1 MKESLVSI
9 QNLSIYIGLKP
20 IFKNISFQLFKRETV
35 ILSGENGTGKSTLL
49 KSIFQSG
56 EKKEFLWSAKQKEVR
71 LSYLGHEVGLYSSL
85 SLMDNLNYFSGIL
98 NHPINKD
105 NLNKLIKNF
114 GLEKRLYDPIH
125 TFSEGMKRKSGIL
138 RALLVDPELLLLDE
152 PFNGL
157 DARSTEIFL
166 DEIREIKK
174 NTTILIVSH
183 DLDRLLKIIDRH
195 LSLENSKILEKNV

>member
-1 MKESLVSI
+1 M
-9 QNLSIYIGLKP
+9 
-20 IFKNISFQLFKRETV
+20 

-183 DLDRLLKIIDRH
+183 DVDRLLKIIDRH

>member
-1 MKESLVSI
+1 M
-9 QNLSIYIGLKP
+9 
-20 IFKNISFQLFKRETV
+20 FKRETV

-56 EKKEFLWSAKQKEVR
+56 QKKEFLWSPKQKEVR

-98 NHPINKD
+98 NHPVNKD

-114 GLEKRLYDPIH
+114 GLERRLYDPIH
-125 TFSEGMKRKSGIL
+125 TYSEGMKRKSGIL

-157 DARSTEIFL
+157 DARSSEIFL

-174 NTTILIVSH
+174 NTSILIVSH
-183 DLDRLLKIIDRH
+183 DVDRLLKIIDRH

>member
-20 IFKNISFQLFKRETV
+20 IFKDISFQLFKKETV

-49 KSIFQSG
+49 KAIFQSG
-56 EKKEFLWSAKQKEVR
+56 EKKEFLWSSQQKAVR
-71 LSYLGHEVGLYSSL
+71 LSYLGHELGLYSSL

-98 NHPINKD
+98 KHSFNKD
-105 NLNKLIKNF
+105 NLNKLIKSF
-114 GLEKRLYDPIH
+114 GLEKRLYDPIY

-157 DARSTEIFL
+157 DAKSSEIFL
-166 DEIREIKK
+166 DEIREIK
-174 NTTILIVSH
+174 NSTSILIVSH
-183 DLDRLLKIIDRH
+183 DLIRLQKIIDRH
-195 LSLENSKILEKNV
+195 LSLENSKLKEKNV

>member
-20 IFKNISFQLFKRETV
+20 IFKNISFQLFKKETV
-35 ILSGENGTGKSTLL
+35 ILTGENGTGKSTLL
-49 KSIFQSG
+49 KAIFQSG
-56 EKKEFLWSAKQKEVR
+56 EKKEFFWSPKQKEVR
-71 LSYLGHEVGLYSSL
+71 ISYLGHEVGLYSSL
-85 SLMDNLNYFSGIL
+85 TLMDNLNYFSGIL
-98 NHPINKD
+98 KHHTNKD
-105 NLNKLIKNF
+105 YLNKLIKNF

-157 DARSTEIFL
+157 DSRSSEIFL
-166 DEIREIKK
+166 DEINEIKK
-174 NTTILIVSH
+174 NTSILIVSH
-183 DLDRLLKIIDRH
+183 DLFRLEKIIDRQ
-195 LSLENSKILEKNV
+195 LSLENSKIMEINV

>member
-183 DLDRLLKIIDRH
+183 DVDRLLKIIDRH

>member
-20 IFKNISFQLFKRETV
+20 IFKNISFQLFRREAV

-114 GLEKRLYDPIH
+114 GLEKKLYDPIH

-157 DARSTEIFL
+157 DVRSLEIFL

-183 DLDRLLKIIDRH
+183 DVDRLLKIIDRH
-195 LSLENSKILEKNV
+195 LSLENSKISEKNV